1 MQPIFNKLPKPV
13 SYLFWIIVFVY
24 VLTVILPY
32 SISGIFIEK
41 MVFVPLRFFN
51 MENISDDWIASIIS
65 PIGYSFLHSNFT
77 HIFMNLALFLP
88 FGLVV
93 AKTIGDKGFIA
104 LYTLGAIGGAYCA
117 YVLNPTSPIPMV
129 GASASVSALV
139 GFIVSSSVLGQ
150 RFIAPFDTSRNS
162 LIFFAVWGVFNIIF
176 PYFFANNISWE
187 AHLGGFAVGFVLSPI
202 FLRLQSSKTS
212 I

>member
-1 MQPIFNKLPKPV
+1 MQPIFNKLPKFV
-13 SYLFWIIVFVY
+13 LYLFWAMVSVH
-24 VLTVILPY
+24 VLAGILPH
-32 SISGIFIEK
+32 SISGIFIGK
-41 MVFVPLRFFN
+41 MVFIPLRFFN
-51 MENISDDWIASIIS
+51 MENISHDWIASVIS

-77 HIFMNLALFLP
+77 HIFMNLSLFLP

-93 AKTIGDKGFIA
+93 AKTIGNNGFIT
-104 LYTLGAIGGAYCA
+104 LYTLGAIGGAYCS
-117 YVLNPTSPIPMV
+117 YSLNPTSSIPMV

-150 RFIAPFDTSRNS
+150 RFIAPFDTPRNS
-162 LIFFAVWGVFNIIF
+162 LIFFAMWGVFNIIH

-202 FLRLQSSKTS
+202 FFKTS

>member
-1 MQPIFNKLPKPV
+1 MQPIFNSLPKSV
-13 SYLFWIIVFVY
+13 SYLFWAIVFVY
-24 VLTVILPY
+24 VLTGILPY
-32 SISGIFIEK
+32 SISGIFVGK
-41 MVFVPLRFFN
+41 MVFIPLRFLN
-51 MENISDDWIASIIS
+51 MTNISDDWIASIIS

-77 HIFMNLALFLP
+77 HIFMNLSLFLP

-93 AKTIGDKGFIA
+93 AKTIGDRGFVT
-104 LYTLGAIGGAYCA
+104 LYILGAIGGAYCA
-117 YVLNPTSPIPMV
+117 YALNPTSSIPMV
-129 GASASVSALV
+129 GASASMSALV

-150 RFIAPFDTSRNS
+150 KFIAPFDTPKNS
-162 LIFFAVWGVFNIIF
+162 LIFFAIWGVFNVLY

-202 FLRLQSSKTS
+202 FLKFQFNKTS